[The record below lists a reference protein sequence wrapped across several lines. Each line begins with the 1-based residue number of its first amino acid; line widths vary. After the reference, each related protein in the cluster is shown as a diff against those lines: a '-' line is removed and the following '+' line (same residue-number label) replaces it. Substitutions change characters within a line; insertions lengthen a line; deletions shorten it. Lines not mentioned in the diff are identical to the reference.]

1 MERAAERF
9 SCLGTGPLVALLPG
23 VALVPL
29 RGVTAASNLTFVIL
43 ALAAVAGV
51 IAALLAEAERRR

>member
-1 MERAAERF
+1 
-9 SCLGTGPLVALLPG
+9 VALLPG